1 MGNSARVVIIAL
13 GSVNLKLPSGDFI
26 SLEECYYVPCI
37 VKNIILVSCLDKMGY
52 ALTFKNKCFSIYFG
66 SKLVATTPLVN
77 GLYMIDVY
85 FYNLQVD
92 IALKKSKQS
101 VNESYL

>member
-1 MGNSARVVIIAL
+1 MAQELL
-13 GSVNLKLPSGDFI
+13 GSVNLKLSYINFI
-26 SLEECYYVPCI
+26 SLEESYYVPCI
-37 VKNIILVSCLDKMGY
+37 VKNIISVSCLDKMGY
-52 ALTFKNKCFSIYFG
+52 ALNFKTTCYSIYFG

-77 GLYMIDVY
+77 GLYMIDVSS
-85 FYNLQVD
+85 YNLLND